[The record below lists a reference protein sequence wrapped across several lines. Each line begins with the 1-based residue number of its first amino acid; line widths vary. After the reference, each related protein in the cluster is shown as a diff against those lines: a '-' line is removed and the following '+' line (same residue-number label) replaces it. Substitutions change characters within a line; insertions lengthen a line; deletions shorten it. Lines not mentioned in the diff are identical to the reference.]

1 MTSSLLSGDVFSRFY
16 KIRGF
21 DTCYVSG
28 TDMHGTRAEFE
39 ALKRGLNVSDL
50 LATNHKLLSKLIKD
64 FDISFDNYTHT
75 ETKVHKE
82 FVKEIF
88 KKIEK
93 NGYIS
98 IKIEKRAYCKNC
110 EIFLADAFIKGICPN
125 CGYE

>member
-1 MTSSLLSGDVFSRFY
+1 MINIKKILICSAWPYGYSVPHLGNMTSSLLSGDVFSRFY

-64 FDISFDNYTHT
+64 FDLSLIHISEPTRPY
-75 ETKVHKE
+75 
-82 FVKEIF
+82 
-88 KKIEK
+88 
-93 NGYIS
+93 
-98 IKIEKRAYCKNC
+98 
-110 EIFLADAFIKGICPN
+110 
-125 CGYE
+125 